1 MFKKLISALK
11 RHPALSYM
19 VISLVWVTL
28 TDYYLEL
35 YFSENRTIDTLKGW
49 FFVAVTTWLIYIIL
63 KKDKQEK
70 VAKSEEIKLNTLI
83 NSMPDFVCFKDGN
96 GRWIKVN
103 EYGKQLYQLEGV
115 DYVNKSD
122 RELAEISPF
131 FKDAFLHCV
140 DSDEEAWVN
149 RKLTRCEESFLIPSG
164 EMKTFDVIKVPL
176 FFSNGERNG
185 LVTIGRDVTQLK
197 QTEAILRN
205 REKLSVAGELAAGIA
220 HEIRNPLTSV
230 RGFLQFMKE
239 MDKPSPDHFD
249 IMSIELDRI
258 NEIVSELLVLSKPQ
272 SKSFKF
278 VEINTH
284 LQKVINLLNHEA
296 LITKAKIDTHFEGK
310 KLIIFGDEDSLK
322 QAFINII
329 KNAIE
334 AMPSGGEINVQ
345 TEIKNNEVSITI
357 KDNGIGIPK
366 ERLARIGEPF
376 YTLKEKGMGLGMT
389 ITNKIIEE
397 HKGSLKIESEVNVGT
412 TVTVSL
418 PVSEEK
424 EKAI

>member
-1 MFKKLISALK
+1 
-11 RHPALSYM
+11 M